1 MIKKAEYSCCRAKID
16 HLNLQKR
23 YIKYTYSESTLDR
36 LFKTLILSLE
46 MTKFKASRW
55 CTGWCQPLLRLKS
68 RSSLLDNFSK
78 TAEQKKTP
86 LVQFVALLEIR
97 ILSKNEPNRC
107 ILRGVIAII
116 RYRTK

>member
-16 HLNLQKR
+16 HLNLRKR
-23 YIKYTYSESTLDR
+23 YIKYTYSESTLDG

-55 CTGWCQPLLRLKS
+55 CTGWCQLLLGLKP
-68 RSSLLDNFSK
+68 RASLLANSSK
-78 TAEQKKTP
+78 TAEQKLTP
-86 LVQFVALLEIR
+86 FTQSVSPLEIR
-97 ILSKNEPNRC
+97 IILKNEPNRY

-116 RYRTK
+116 RYGTK